1 MVEYECKKCNKKFN
15 QKSHYTSHCNRK
27 TPCVSE
33 EQLRQLVKEELKKQ
47 SENRPTAV
55 DLFSGAGG
63 MTQGFVDAGVKI
75 LFGVEFDKNA
85 ALTYS
90 ANFEHPML
98 NEDICKLNADELVEK
113 HGQVDIV
120 FGGPPCQGFSMAG
133 KRDKKDPRNSLFMEY
148 LRFVKAFNPKYFVME
163 NVPGILTM
171 KTESNELV
179 KDIIESEV
187 NKLGYNLKYKKL
199 YAPDYGVPQKRK
211 RVIFLGWRNDVKE
224 PFHPEPSHIPDNY
237 VGTKEILLPREE
249 VDAKYYHSKKM
260 VDGIFK
266 RLERNR
272 EAGKGFGAQFIKED
286 EPCYTISA
294 RYYKDGCDALVKYSD
309 TEIRKL
315 TEKEAARVQTFPDS
329 FKFPVSS
336 VQTYKQIGNAVPCR
350 LANAIANS
358 VLKVLHS

>member
-1 MVEYECKKCNKKFN
+1 MVEYTCKKC
-15 QKSHYTSHCNRK
+15 QKIFKQKGHYTSHLNRK

-33 EQLRQLVKEELKKQ
+33 EKMRELIQKEVRLSQETKPK
-47 SENRPTAV
+47 AV

-63 MTQGFVDAGVKI
+63 LTQGFVDAGYHI
-75 LFGVEFDKNA
+75 LFGVEHDEHA
-85 ALTYS
+85 AKTYS

-98 NEDICKLNADELVEK
+98 NADICSLNTDELIAK
-113 HGQVDIV
+113 YGKADIV

-148 LRFVKAFNPKYFVME
+148 LRFVKAFEPNYFVME

-171 KTESNELV
+171 KTESGELV
-179 KDIIESEV
+179 KDIIVSEV
-187 NKLGYNLKYKKL
+187 NKLGYKLKYQKL

-211 RVIFLGWRNDVKE
+211 RVIFLGWKNHLPE
-224 PFHPEPSHIPDNY
+224 PFHPEVTHTKENY
-237 VGTKEILLPREE
+237 VCMKDILNARETVDSKYFHSQKMITGFFERLKKNKE
-249 VDAKYYHSKKM
+249 
-260 VDGIFK
+260 
-266 RLERNR
+266 N
-272 EAGKGFGAQFIKED
+272 GKGFGAQFIKLD

-315 TEKEAARVQTFPDS
+315 TEKEAARVQTFPEN
-329 FKFPVSS
+329 FVFPVSS

-350 LANAIANS
+350 LAYCIATNL
-358 VLKVLHS
+358 LKFFHS